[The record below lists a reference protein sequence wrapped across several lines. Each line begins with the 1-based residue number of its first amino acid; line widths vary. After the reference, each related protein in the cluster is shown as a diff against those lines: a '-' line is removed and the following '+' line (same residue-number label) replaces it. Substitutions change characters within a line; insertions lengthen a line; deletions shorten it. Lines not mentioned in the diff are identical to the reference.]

1 MAKEQVSTDKLME
14 DLRLVVMDAE
24 ELLKVTAGQAGERV
38 AQART
43 KAEDS
48 LRAAREALAEAG
60 DETLER
66 AREAAASADDYVRE
80 NPWTVVGI
88 AAGVGLLVGLLLSR
102 K

>member
-14 DLRLVVMDAE
+14 DLRLVVTDAE
-24 ELLKVTAGQAGERV
+24 ELLKATAGQAGERV

-60 DETLER
+60 DEALER

>member
-24 ELLKVTAGQAGERV
+24 ELLKATAGQAGERV